1 MGTNNV
7 YVGVARL
14 ELHLP
19 EARSLKAKR
28 SATRPLAERIR
39 GRHQVL
45 VSEVDHQH
53 LHQRAAFAIAGLS
66 TNAQDL
72 ESRLERVRTTVD
84 ETWSGFILEWDVEI
98 IQLD

>member
-1 MGTNNV
+1 MATSNV

-28 SATRPLAERIR
+28 SATRPLVERIR
-39 GRHQVL
+39 SRHQVL
-45 VSEVDHQH
+45 VSEVDHQD
-53 LHQRAAFAIAGLS
+53 LHQRAALAIAGLS

-84 ETWSGFILEWDVEI
+84 DTWSGFVLDWDVEI